1 MAWAGDGGSKQA
13 PSGTKNIQMF
23 KAATNLWY
31 SVTSISIFFKHSH
44 TIANPFFTCTDAPC
58 GRGVHWSNVPNASK
72 CIHMRLLWPRIE
84 KQSGSPACQ
93 AISLYSEYAAR
104 RADNF
109 QASLAVQS
117 NWTLL
122 NMIEHDLTHWQD
134 MARSFCCT
142 DHVLCQPGAWRHLP
156 YLRGHQLNLT
166 ISHHFT
172 PFHTISHHFTLSP
185 SLSIWLYYMYMI
197 ICICRL
203 TRMRRHFL
211 SNQAQ
216 HIIYYTLYIRTLMG
230 IIWWNSSN
238 GF

>member
-23 KAATNLWY
+23 

-84 KQSGSPACQ
+84 RQSGSPACQ

-117 NWTLL
+117 TWTLL

-172 PFHTISHHFTLSP
+172 PFHTISHHFTP
-185 SLSIWLYYMYMI
+185 FHSLSLSLYMIILYVYDYMYMS
-197 ICICRL
+197 L
-203 TRMRRHFL
+203 DQDEKAL
-211 SNQAQ
+211 P
-216 HIIYYTLYIRTLMG
+216 
-230 IIWWNSSN
+230 
-238 GF
+238 

>member
-1 MAWAGDGGSKQA
+1 MHPHA
-13 PSGTKNIQMF
+13 PF
-23 KAATNLWY
+23 
-31 SVTSISIFFKHSH
+31 VF
-44 TIANPFFTCTDAPC
+44 
-58 GRGVHWSNVPNASK
+58 
-72 CIHMRLLWPRIE
+72 LLWPRIE

-122 NMIEHDLTHWQD
+122 NMIEHDWTHWQD

-172 PFHTISHHFTLSP
+172 PFHTISHHSTPFHTISHHFTL

-197 ICICRL
+197 IW
-203 TRMRRHFL
+203 
-211 SNQAQ
+211 
-216 HIIYYTLYIRTLMG
+216 YYMYMSLDQDEKALP
-230 IIWWNSSN
+230 
-238 GF
+238 